1 MSNLTHI
8 MLCEHK
14 NTKPKMIIEATR
26 NIYGHFQ
33 GYAIAECCIK
43 CGKRVGYQPTRR
55 VKV

>member
-43 CGKRVGYQPTRR
+43 CGKRVGYQPTKR